1 MHHLLLRRK
10 TSYVVQWNIKKYLP
24 LWVLI
29 YEKLDS
35 KHLTACLTNNK
46 LQFCFLNCNWIQ
58 TILIEYCEPKT
69 WSQQKQQQQDRV
81 NFD

>member
-1 MHHLLLRRK
+1 MHYFYLK
-10 TSYVVQWNIKKYLP
+10 INILSGAMKYKKKYLP
-24 LWVLI
+24 VRALI

-35 KHLTACLTNNK
+35 NNLTACLTNNK

-69 WSQQKQQQQDRV
+69 
-81 NFD
+81 